1 MCDLG
6 KDGVISM
13 SNENKDMDSL
23 YNELA
28 AEADK
33 ENAKEKKTKME
44 QKSRDMF
51 DDIEEATLRRKR
63 DSNELLRFFGG
74 LLLFGAGLYMIF
86 QNLVISSTW
95 GTGGYI
101 FHFGGFGLP
110 YLVNRAVLKGG
121 FGLPNG
127 TIMIPLLLGIALL
140 FLLDRKLWGWL
151 FIAIGIVIIIAAVIM
166 SVSIQW
172 RTSNGWMFVVM
183 FGLTFAGGAM
193 MLRELFR
200 SK

>member
-110 YLVNRAVLKGG
+110 
-121 FGLPNG
+121 NG